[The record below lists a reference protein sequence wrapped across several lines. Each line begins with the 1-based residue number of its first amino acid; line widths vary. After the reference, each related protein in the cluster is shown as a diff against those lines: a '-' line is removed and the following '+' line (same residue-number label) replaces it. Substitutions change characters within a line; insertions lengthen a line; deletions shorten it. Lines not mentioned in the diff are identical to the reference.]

1 MDFSLTRAVQRGWV
15 RTVGVGVCSD
25 SSRPLQGHL
34 AATGT
39 LCGFGGRAEQ
49 LVLWHGDTLR
59 PAYWKGLDL
68 LMTPL
73 ALPGPAQPRLTFPH
87 KFKMHFPARDR
98 GAGEAGSL
106 GADLPHRSAA

>member
-1 MDFSLTRAVQRGWV
+1 MGA
-15 RTVGVGVCSD
+15 
-25 SSRPLQGHL
+25 SR
-34 AATGT
+34 
-39 LCGFGGRAEQ
+39 GFGGRAEQ

-59 PAYWKGLDL
+59 PAYWKALDL

-106 GADLPHRSAA
+106 GADLPRRSAAWV